1 MVSLSEVGGLAEDA
15 QVVRSNMVENDQDAD
30 IKSRT
35 NVLTDH
41 HGCSI
46 TTSIRRSDYVNSASR
61 YSVPSQKELDHQMS
75 HLEND
80 EAFSVSVPR
89 LKHHENSLI
98 NLVTREN
105 SERMFSDHQKRKK
118 CLFPL
123 SFFFRSMQAR

>member
-46 TTSIRRSDYVNSASR
+46 TTSIRSSDYVNFATS
-61 YSVPSQKELDHQMS
+61 YGLGQELVEDDGFQKPSTKYTD
-75 HLEND
+75 
-80 EAFSVSVPR
+80 
-89 LKHHENSLI
+89 
-98 NLVTREN
+98 
-105 SERMFSDHQKRKK
+105 MFQ
-118 CLFPL
+118 F
-123 SFFFRSMQAR
+123 

>member
-30 IKSRT
+30 IEAKT

-61 YSVPSQKELDHQMS
+61 REKSVFSRL
-75 HLEND
+75 
-80 EAFSVSVPR
+80 AFS
-89 LKHHENSLI
+89 
-98 NLVTREN
+98 
-105 SERMFSDHQKRKK
+105 SEVCKQDEHDVDSSANEVMTILRQSHNQQARKK
-118 CLFPL
+118 LAADEK
-123 SFFFRSMQAR
+123 AR